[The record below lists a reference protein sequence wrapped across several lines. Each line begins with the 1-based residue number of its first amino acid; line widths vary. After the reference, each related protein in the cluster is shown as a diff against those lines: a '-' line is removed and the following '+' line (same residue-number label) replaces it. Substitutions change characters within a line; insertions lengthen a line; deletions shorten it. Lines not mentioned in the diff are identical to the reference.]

1 MAAKL
6 SYAYAVSGK
15 TGSKKEVLEVLTG
28 LQALPQHKWIPIEEM
43 QSGKQA
49 TITARQADWI
59 AAQVASKVEGAE
71 ITFEPIAVEV
81 EAEG

>member
-6 SYAYAVSGK
+6 AYAYAVSGR
-15 TGSKKEVLEVLTG
+15 TGAKKAALEVLTG

-43 QSGKQA
+43 QTGKQA
-49 TITARQADWI
+49 TMTPRQAEWM
-59 AAQVASKVEGAE
+59 AAQVASKAEGVE
-71 ITFEPIAVEV
+71 ITFSPIAVEA